1 MKRSRRK
8 NPLLVKR
15 DPESDSI
22 PFYRKLSAM
31 QIHYNQMS
39 AALDWKDPGRVRSTA
54 CHVALAW
61 LEMEAAF
68 IRFVERTPAGLG
80 LGSKA
85 WRERLT
91 LTGSNYLVRELF
103 QRALNETPG
112 WTASRGEL
120 RALRVILR
128 WLHERLQL
136 WSVVELPVLHP

>member
-8 NPLLVKR
+8 KPLPGRQGPKS
-15 DPESDSI
+15 DPI
-22 PFYRKLSAM
+22 PFHRELAVM
-31 QIHYNQMS
+31 QIHYDQMN

-68 IRFVERTPAGLG
+68 IRFIERTPVRLE
-80 LGSKA
+80 LGSRA

-91 LTGSNYLVRELF
+91 LTGSNYLVRELL
-103 QRALNETPG
+103 QRALGEMPSWN
-112 WTASRGEL
+112 ASRDEL
-120 RALRVILR
+120 RALGVVLR

-136 WSVVELPVLHP
+136 WSVIELPVLHP